1 MIPQL
6 FNNRQES
13 EVLEMKENWGK
24 DLLSP
29 ELRQQKTKL

>member
-1 MIPQL
+1 MTPQL

-29 ELRQQKTKL
+29 HLRQQKAKL